1 MENKLVPK
9 IRFSEFTNDWEQ
21 RKLGEISNKIVEK
34 NKNNLFSETLTNSA
48 EYGIITQRD
57 FFDKDISN
65 EINLDGYYVVHEND
79 FVYNPRI
86 SNFAPVGPIKRNKLS
101 RTGIMSPLYYVFRTH
116 SINKSYLEYFFDS
129 TGWHSFMK
137 LNGDSGARADR
148 FAIKDS
154 VFREMPIPFPNLDEQ
169 IKIGKFFEKLSNL
182 ITLHQ
187 RKLDMLKKMKHAYLQ
202 QMFAENGESMP
213 RLRFADFDGEWE
225 QRKLGELVDTVK
237 SYSLSRD
244 VETSEHT
251 GFRYVHYGDIHKKIA
266 DLIKDDSILPI
277 IKAGEYELLQKDD
290 VIVADASEDYI
301 GIAEPSIILE
311 NPKDKIVAGL
321 HTIAMRPKEID
332 SLFLY
337 YLLHTNRFKRFGN
350 KVGTG
355 MKVFGITTNN
365 LYKFIVL
372 MPNIKEQ
379 VKIGTFFK
387 QLDDNITLNQTKLD
401 KLKLIKN
408 VYLQKMFI

>member
-187 RKLDMLKKMKHAYLQ
+187 RKLDMLKKMKRAYLQ
-202 QMFAENGESMP
+202 QMFPKSGESVP
-213 RLRFADFDGEWE
+213 RLRFAGFEGEWE
-225 QRKLGELVDTVK
+225 QRKLGDVTNIYDGTHQTPDYK
-237 SYSLSRD
+237 NKGIMFLSVENIKTLQSEKYISEEAFINEFKVHPENGD
-244 VETSEHT
+244 VLMT
-251 GFRYVHYGDIHKKIA
+251 RIGDIGTANVIESDEPIAYYVSLALLKKRKLNPYFLQSSIHSPSMKNEIWKRTLHIAFPKKINKNEIA
-266 DLIKDDSILPI
+266 NLPI
-277 IKAGEYELLQKDD
+277 RVPNKEEQAK
-290 VIVADASEDYI
+290 I
-301 GIAEPSIILE
+301 GI
-311 NPKDKIVAGL
+311 
-321 HTIAMRPKEID
+321 
-332 SLFLY
+332 
-337 YLLHTNRFKRFGN
+337 
-350 KVGTG
+350 
-355 MKVFGITTNN
+355 
-365 LYKFIVL
+365 
-372 MPNIKEQ
+372 
-379 VKIGTFFK
+379 FFK
-387 QLDDNITLNQTKLD
+387 QLEDNITLNQTKLD
-401 KLKLIKN
+401 KLTLLKKT
-408 VYLQKMFI
+408 YLQKMFM